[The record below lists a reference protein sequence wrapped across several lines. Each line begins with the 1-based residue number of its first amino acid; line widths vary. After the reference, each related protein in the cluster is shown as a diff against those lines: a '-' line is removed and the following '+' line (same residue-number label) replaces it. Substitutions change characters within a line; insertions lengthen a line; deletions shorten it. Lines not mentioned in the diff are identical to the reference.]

1 MGKSK
6 RSKVPRTFFLNETH
20 ELGRGKDRSGGGGL
34 KLAPTDWSG
43 KGQRLNETLDLAIE
57 KISESKDPL
66 KQKRFFFVAKPEET
80 IEKVTKAKKY
90 PTGIVEEETDFSKKH
105 AQTFGRLGL
114 DLIEVTAGGD
124 AVVHATPDKVKNLQT
139 RASSLGDLGAREQA
153 RWARVKEFATVP
165 IQLRLDDYWI
175 SKAKPKEVLDVVI
188 ELQPVLD
195 RLEADAVFRSIAG
208 LIAELEG
215 ESLLTN
221 GKDFSGRHW
230 LRGNLSRKTVQ
241 EIAKDF
247 YSVQSLHDPLYSTA
261 AAKTTIS
268 TNSRPGVSVD
278 VRSDVNKLPVVAVF
292 DTGVPEQHHYLAPF
306 RSGEYRA
313 PAVGTGVTGTH
324 GSKVASR
331 IVFGEQDFLDGLDG
345 IENILGECRFIDVN
359 VADATSGVFGGDINT
374 IDDKS
379 VPDAMAAIVAVYREA
394 RVFNF
399 SFSAKGILDPTETTR
414 RREQMRTTQDVD
426 NFVFE
431 HDVIIAV
438 CSGNSPSGIPPS
450 PEYPGHFD
458 DPNWQ
463 IGHWASGFNTVVAGA
478 YADRI
483 SADAIAKTGW
493 PSPFSRIGPGQT
505 GSPAPIFSAP
515 GGNRGLDH
523 RSRVGLGVS
532 VCSDTGN
539 WEDAS
544 GTSFAVPITAR
555 EAAFTLKTLGDYCT
569 GDMRPFGV
577 TAKAF
582 LSLTA
587 RHLAEQNTLPANVR
601 KLAARTLGRGK
612 ASASRIENP
621 AGNSAVFIWQG
632 VLENPRDRIQVQF
645 PIPTDWYENAEAPML
660 RLACSADVPV
670 NEAVSGIWAC
680 RKVTCKL
687 RVSPE
692 AKACSRK
699 KMPHNQPNYP
709 LSDRLYDLKQLPD
722 GVAVEDDLWI
732 IELEYEEIADY
743 PAGQTFSPQQR
754 VAFACEL
761 YDASEAPLSPQE
773 AIQNL
778 PVSTSMTFLSI
789 SNEIKLPIIIRQ

>member
-1 MGKSK
+1 MGKSN
-6 RSKVPRTFFLNETH
+6 RSKEPRTFFLNETH
-20 ELGRGKDRSGGGGL
+20 ELGRGKDGGGGGGL
-34 KLAPTDWSG
+34 KLAPTDWSS
-43 KGQRLNETLDLAIE
+43 KGQRLNETLDIAIE
-57 KISESKDPL
+57 EIGESKDPL
-66 KQKRFFFVAKPEET
+66 KQKRFFFVAKPEES
-80 IEKVTKAKKY
+80 IEKITKAKGH
-90 PTGIVEEETDFSKKH
+90 PTGLVEEETDFSKKH

-114 DLIEVTAGGD
+114 ELLEVTAEGD

-139 RASSLGDLGAREQA
+139 RASSLSDLGVREQA
-153 RWARVKEFATVP
+153 RWARVREFSTVP

-195 RLEADAVFRSIAG
+195 RLEADVVFRAIAG
-208 LIAELEG
+208 LIVGLEG

-230 LRGNLSRKTVQ
+230 LRGSLSRDTVQ
-241 EIAKDF
+241 EIARDF

-261 AAKTTIS
+261 AAKTRIS
-268 TNSRPGVSVD
+268 TRSRPGVLVD
-278 VRSDVNKLPVVAVF
+278 VKSDVSELPLVAIF
-292 DTGVPEQHHYLAPF
+292 DNGVPEQHHYLAPF
-306 RSGEYRA
+306 RSGEYRSPDIGA
-313 PAVGTGVTGTH
+313 RGAGKH

-331 IVFGEQDFLDGLDG
+331 IVFGEQNFLDGLDG
-345 IENILGECRFIDVN
+345 VENIQGECRFIDVN
-359 VADATSGVFGGDINT
+359 VGGGSNSIH
-374 IDDKS
+374 DKS
-379 VPDAMAAIVAVYREA
+379 ISDAMAAIAGVYREA

-399 SFSAKGILDPTETTR
+399 SFSAKDVLNPAETNR
-414 RREQMRTTQDVD
+414 RREQMRMTQDVD

-431 HDVIIAV
+431 NDIVVAV
-438 CSGNSPSGIPPS
+438 CSGNSPSDIAPS
-450 PEYPGHFD
+450 PDYPDHFD

-463 IGHWASGFNTVVAGA
+463 IGHWASGFNTVIAGA
-478 YADRI
+478 YADRL
-483 SADAIAKTGW
+483 SADGIAKTGW
-493 PSPFSRIGPGQT
+493 PSPFTRIGPGQT
-505 GSPAPIFSAP
+505 GSPVPNFSAP
-515 GGNRGLDH
+515 GGNRAAPG
-523 RSRVGLGVS
+523 SRGRDQRPHIGLGVS
-532 VCSDTGN
+532 VCNDSGN

-555 EAAFTLKTLGDYCT
+555 EAAFTLKALADYCT
-569 GDMRPFGV
+569 GDLKPFGV

-587 RHLAEQNTLPANVR
+587 KHLDGHDTLPANVR

-621 AGNSAVFIWQG
+621 VGNSAVFIWQG
-632 VLENPRDRIQVQF
+632 VLESPRDRIQVQF
-645 PIPTDWYENAEAPML
+645 PIPTDWYNNTEAPML
-660 RLACSADVPV
+660 RLVCSADVPV

-680 RKVTCKL
+680 RKVACKL

-692 AKACSRK
+692 SKACRPK

-709 LSDRLYDLKQLPD
+709 LFDRLYDLKRLPD
-722 GVAVEDDLWI
+722 GVSVDDDLWI

-761 YDASEAPLSPQE
+761 YDDSETPFSPQE

-789 SNEIKLPIIIRQ
+789 SNEIKLPIIVRQ